1 MDLVVVLEK
10 KGLWSAWEYYRHKVL
25 RKTLKRCPKKA
36 GGEDDVPPPPKEKK
50 KKGLNV
56 EPPPLPRKP
65 RKRALKGEEPPLN
78 SQAFPDRRR
87 ALKPGQEDVW
97 AEAQRMFQQRIAE
110 REEAQQVV

>member
-1 MDLVVVLEK
+1 M
-10 KGLWSAWEYYRHKVL
+10 SAPSPGSGSLGVP
-25 RKTLKRCPKKA
+25 PKKFKAA
-36 GGEDDVPPPPKEKK
+36 GKVP
-50 KKGLNV
+50 V
-56 EPPPLPRKP
+56 
-65 RKRALKGEEPPLN
+65 KGEEPPLD